1 MNNITFSFNF
11 KIHRMKNTELE
22 WNIIIERTLSSD
34 LLSYT
39 HSLFLNQK
47 LKHNRNTKKEK
58 KETHRQINYGWILT
72 IWRKLKILVHM
83 NRSVKQIGKTVSE
96 CILKDMW
103 M

>member
-1 MNNITFSFNF
+1 MNNITFNYNF

-47 LKHNRNTKKEK
+47 LKHNRHTKK
-58 KETHRQINYGWILT
+58 
-72 IWRKLKILVHM
+72 RKHTGTSTM
-83 NRSVKQIGKTVSE
+83 DGYSQYEES
-96 CILKDMW
+96 
-103 M
+103 